1 MGAQIPDALSSGASI
16 WLRVIAWIFKL
27 SGSLFA
33 FVAVF
38 ALIPLMSGWT
48 ASADSPGYAL
58 SFVLSMAMAGA
69 LFATGVLLAR
79 RERAGGLL
87 ALALTLY
94 PLAFV
99 LAGQRPLT
107 RYDVIVTVVTVAV
120 IVSIWPQL
128 SSRRRS
134 IPAK

>member
-1 MGAQIPDALSSGASI
+1 MGAQIPDVLSSGASI

-33 FVAVF
+33 FVAF
-38 ALIPLMSGWT
+38 FGLIPLVLGWT

-58 SFVLSMAMAGA
+58 SFLLSMAMAGA

-79 RERAGGLL
+79 RERAGALL
-87 ALALTLY
+87 ALVLTLY

-99 LAGQRPLT
+99 LAGQRPLA
-107 RYDVIVTVVTVAV
+107 RSDVIVTVVTVAV
-120 IVSIWPQL
+120 IASIWPQL
-128 SSRRRS
+128 SARRQS
-134 IPAK
+134 TPAK

>member
-1 MGAQIPDALSSGASI
+1 M
-16 WLRVIAWIFKL
+16 IAWIFKL

-33 FVAVF
+33 FMAFF
-38 ALIPLMSGWT
+38 ALIPLVLGWT
-48 ASADSPGYAL
+48 PSADNPGYAW
-58 SFVLSMAMAGA
+58 SFLLSMAMAGA

-99 LAGQRPLT
+99 LAGQRSLT

-120 IVSIWPQL
+120 IASIWPQL

-134 IPAK
+134 TPAK